1 MTNAERKKASRAAVN
16 AKREANNLKRSKD
29 TQRIRNKETNFL
41 EVVKLYH
48 HLS

>member
-29 TQRIRNKETNFL
+29 TQRIRNKESNL
-41 EVVKLYH
+41 PVIVKLFH
-48 HLS
+48 HLW